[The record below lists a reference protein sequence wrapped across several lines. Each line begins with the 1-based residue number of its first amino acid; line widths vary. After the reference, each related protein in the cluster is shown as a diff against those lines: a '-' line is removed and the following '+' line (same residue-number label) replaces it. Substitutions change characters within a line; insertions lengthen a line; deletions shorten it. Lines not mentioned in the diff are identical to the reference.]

1 MKRMFTF
8 ISLAAF
14 LLAAC
19 SKQELDSSAEV
30 HYLRAYS
37 GEETKTTLDFG
48 TYPDQKTSIKWTTG
62 DQMSVYTSTSTQI
75 DVYTLD
81 PKDDGKTSGTFTL
94 TGETHFGSSKNFK
107 AIYPS
112 SMISV
117 PAGDLKWPS
126 VQQRHV
132 YYPEHVDTPMY
143 GEGTL
148 DSEGN
153 PSEVKLHNLGG
164 VLKVRATFP
173 SDRGQVYIKTVVIS
187 TTDVISGRFTI
198 DSDNKAVPVQENGE
212 HCIQLNCDGNSG
224 KGVDCSAG
232 SSHDFDFAVPASD
245 TDGYNFFTISFF
257 DNNGKLYAQ
266 KHMRKDS
273 ENKWLVVEQGKI
285 TTLSLNL
292 TAPRAISVADGK
304 KVVFAPGN
312 LTVTS
317 DGQFAFD
324 FDSNGAR
331 SFYWSKNAD
340 VAKNTGVAYSDTQ
353 SVDDVLFTNAS
364 EFLINGVH
372 WRALTSAEWDYLLKR
387 DTDPGHVY
395 SYGGTGIYIYS
406 DGYAGGVDP
415 AQVFLPFTQT
425 DGAVSRAYYWTA
437 DAYNRNNGDLVGLS
451 QKEQAVAF
459 GFSVADNVI
468 DVNPDVVI
476 PRGNAHAIRLVVDV
490 K

>member
-1 MKRMFTF
+1 MKRTFAF

-14 LLAAC
+14 IFAAC
-19 SKQELDSSAEV
+19 SKQELNPASDV

-37 GEETKTTLDFG
+37 VEETKTTLDFKATPVSVLWSDG
-48 TYPDQKTSIKWTTG
+48 DKLAIYSLNSSI
-62 DQMSVYTSTSTQI
+62 YE
-75 DVYTLD
+75 YTLSA
-81 PKDDGKTSGTFTL
+81 GAGSTSGTFAYSGTPD
-94 TGETHFGSSKNFK
+94 FK
-107 AIYPS
+107 GDQSFTAIFPS
-112 SMISV
+112 SMKTDKSAN
-117 PAGDLKWPS
+117 PSWPS

-132 YYPEHVDTPMY
+132 YHPEHVDTPMY

-164 VLKVRATFP
+164 ILKVTATFP

-198 DSDNKAVPVQENGE
+198 DSNNKAVPVQENGE
-212 HCIQLNCDGNSG
+212 HCIQLNCEGNEG
-224 KGVDCSAG
+224 QGVECNAG

-266 KHMRKDS
+266 KHMHKDS

-331 SFYWSKNAD
+331 GFYWSQKSDIAT
-340 VAKNTGVAYSDTQ
+340 NTTIAYSDPSAST
-353 SVDDVLFTNAS
+353 SDVLFTNVS
-364 EFLINGVH
+364 SFLVNGVH

-387 DTDPGHVY
+387 DTDSGHVY

-415 AQVFLPFTQT
+415 AQVFLPFTQA

-437 DAYNRNNGDLVGLS
+437 DAYNRNNGGQVGLS